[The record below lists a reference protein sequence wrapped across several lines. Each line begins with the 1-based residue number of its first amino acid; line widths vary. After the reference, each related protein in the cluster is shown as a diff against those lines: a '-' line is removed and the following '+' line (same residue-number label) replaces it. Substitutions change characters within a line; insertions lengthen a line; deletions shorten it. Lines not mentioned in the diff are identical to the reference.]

1 MAGQHTA
8 KKGRSAKDFLA
19 GQHKAFVCQA
29 SADLFIGPVTACWS
43 DVQWWP
49 RQRFFFLFWQ
59 CLIGSTCCD
68 RPYKMVSWCS
78 TRKCSMLTGQEA
90 FCWPALFSYMLTG
103 QCCVFAICWPAM
115 LIPMIVHF
123 YELLFFAFFLQYD
136 DRPIS
141 VVFQSK

>member
-1 MAGQHTA
+1 MLYFRESTDKWNQECSFGKYFPLLWST
-8 KKGRSAKDFLA
+8 LA
-19 GQHKAFVCQA
+19 TDQK
-29 SADLFIGPVTACWS
+29 LPVLVISSFHPIVLPFCK
-43 DVQWWP
+43 Q
-49 RQRFFFLFWQ
+49 LNN
-59 CLIGSTCCD
+59 GSTCCD